1 MTLRKLSCVAPP
13 GDIGNALG
21 ADMLGVNFARG
32 NGAAV
37 FRSERFSL
45 PATGQ
50 GDLATNHHDARIP
63 VMRVVSVHRAR
74 L

>member
-1 MTLRKLSCVAPP
+1 MKTTLSSPP
-13 GDIGNALG
+13 GDIGNALR

-37 FRSERFSL
+37 SRLERFGL

-50 GDLATNHHDARIP
+50 RDLATDHHDARIP
-63 VMRVVSVHRAR
+63 VMRVVGVHRAR